1 MMEEM
6 ILPYSLQMDDAIV
19 LILFAC
25 FFSSAYV
32 LSRSRKFLW
41 QLGQDFI
48 LHRER
53 VSLFADTAGG
63 DMRSSVVLLLQL
75 CVLMG
80 VTCFCFFVNMQD
92 VKLLRISPWSLCA
105 IYMLLS
111 ALYFVFKWVFYVLV
125 GSVFF
130 DKNRVSIWLSSYS
143 TLLYYLSFLLFPF
156 LLMLV
161 FLNMDLQWALTL
173 GCILLLFAKLL
184 MFYKG
189 IKLFCDK
196 LYGSLLLF
204 LYFCALEIVPVFVLY
219 RGLMELN
226 GSLIIKN

>member
-1 MMEEM
+1 MKVE
-6 ILPYSLQMDDAIV
+6 ILPYTLQMDNAIV
-19 LILFAC
+19 FILLLC
-25 FFSSAYV
+25 FLFSSYV

-48 LHRER
+48 MHRAR
-53 VSLFADTAGG
+53 ISLFADSTGG
-63 DMRSSVVLLLQL
+63 DARSFSMLLLQL

-80 VTCFCFFVNMQD
+80 ISCYYFFVSLYD
-92 VKLLRISPWSLCA
+92 VTWLSIPPLSLCA

-111 ALYFVFKWVFYVLV
+111 ALYFVLKWLLYLLI

-130 DKNRVSIWLSSYS
+130 DKSRVYIWISSYS
-143 TLLYYLSFLLFPF
+143 TLLYYFSFLLFPF
-156 LLMLV
+156 SLLLV
-161 FLNMDLQWALTL
+161 FLEMGLYWTVAL
-173 GCILLLFAKLL
+173 GIFLLLFAKIL

-189 IKLFCDK
+189 IKLFCGN
-196 LYGSLLLF
+196 LYDGLLLF